1 MPDVTPPAIA
11 DARRKVLV
19 IGPEPPPLTG
29 MEMATRALVE
39 EARRNDIPVVR
50 VDTSDADDELGNRAR
65 WTPRN
70 IRVALEHLLH
80 AARGTLRRDVGV
92 IYLPI
97 AQEFPALFRD
107 IAFVGLGLAARKP
120 VLVHLHGGKFADF
133 YAGAGR
139 FERLLVRWS
148 IGRARVGIVLT
159 EQLRPELECV
169 LPAARVAVVPNGIDL
184 PELDAPA
191 MREHRAD
198 EEVHVLFLSSLFLWK
213 GIVLFVDAFAAAHA
227 ELPSLRASVAG
238 DWPSDR
244 ERDTVLARVRELGVE
259 DVITFV
265 GKVDG
270 AVKTTLFRSSDLFC
284 FTSIVREGQPLVVI
298 EAMAAGLPVIAS
310 DWPGIA
316 DTVRDGET
324 GYLVEDL
331 TPSAFAARMLELARD
346 PARRAELGAAGRERY
361 AREFTQRAFGDRM
374 VRVLEP
380 YLPRNGEGATR

>member
-1 MPDVTPPAIA
+1 MSDVMPPGPASA
-11 DARRKVLV
+11 PRKILV

-29 MEMATRALVE
+29 MEMATRALVV
-39 EARRNDIPVVR
+39 EARRGEIPIVR

-70 IRVALEHLLH
+70 VRVALGHLLQ
-80 AARGTLRRDVGV
+80 AARGTVRRDVGAV
-92 IYLPI
+92 YLPI

-107 IAFVGLGLAARKP
+107 IAFVGLGLVARKP

-139 FERLLVRWS
+139 LQRLLVRAS
-148 IGRARVGIVLT
+148 IGRSRVGIVLT

-169 LPAARVAVVPNGIDL
+169 LPSSRVAVVPNGIDL
-184 PELDAPA
+184 PELDGAGGGE
-191 MREHRAD
+191 RRD
-198 EEVHVLFLSSLFLWK
+198 GEVHVLFLSSLFLWK
-213 GIVLFVDAFAAAHA
+213 GILLFVEAFAAARA
-227 ELPSLRASVAG
+227 ELPTLRASIAG

-244 ERDTVLARVRELGVE
+244 ERDAVLGLVRELGVE
-259 DVITFV
+259 DAITFV

-270 AVKTTLFRSSDLFC
+270 EEKTAIFRSSDLFC

-298 EAMAAGLPVIAS
+298 EAMAAGLPVVAS

-324 GYLVEDL
+324 GYLVPEL
-331 TPSAFAARMLELARD
+331 TAEAFAARIVELARD
-346 PARRAELGAAGRERY
+346 PGRRASLGAAGRERY
-361 AREFTQRAFGDRM
+361 AREFTQAAFGDRM

-380 YLPRNGEGATR
+380 YVRPDGEGANR